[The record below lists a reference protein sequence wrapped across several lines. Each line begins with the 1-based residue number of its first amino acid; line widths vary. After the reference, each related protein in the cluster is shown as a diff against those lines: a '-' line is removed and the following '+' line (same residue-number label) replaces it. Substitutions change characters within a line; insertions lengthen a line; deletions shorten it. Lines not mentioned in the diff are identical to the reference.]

1 MLRFGNKNKKKYF
14 FILYCSHLS
23 LSLLIFWLSFQAL
36 NINVEILRLM
46 KNIIS
51 IINSSYNPAS
61 QISRCL
67 GSQLSTAEPAH
78 DKAGALRTV
87 LNSCFMALRTLLLV
101 LLMLLP
107 SCAGARVLAK
117 DYMTLVKKTSK
128 SSIKSV
134 MRQADRYLEAGHQDT
149 ALVYYMVVCNR
160 MDDKL
165 SDEDKHHCAMAFLKK
180 GNILYIKGNYA
191 GALSA
196 YFSGLRICSACKDR
210 REIGRFYNNIA
221 NVYCVF
227 SDYDKGLSYYKKG
240 YGFCHKYGDKNTAY
254 KTLANMTKVNVV
266 RGNMASARKYYK
278 MSEKVKN
285 PADNGNCYTSMFNF
299 GLILMAEKNYRKAI
313 NTYNELLDYALA
325 NKMNPR
331 YLCSAYEQLYN
342 NYMSIG
348 DRDSTLKYMRLC
360 ESTAVKHGILHVY
373 LEVLV
378 KYADYYDYIG
388 NYKAASRYRARYQ
401 HEKDSIFDTHEL
413 ENVKNE
419 QTLYEMDKYD
429 KYIAS
434 LNEREKERV
443 LTISAQRYT
452 IAAVSVVTLVVG
464 LLLLVVYRQ
473 KKRIDKSY
481 NNLFVVNR
489 NFVNN
494 QEIMRQRLNDAV
506 SRLKESEAE
515 AEQLRDRLAAYDADD
530 VVKDAGVS
538 EQSDDMAHKAKSGG
552 INDDMR
558 RKLLDSVIDIMEN
571 TTEFCRPD
579 FSLARL
585 AVLVGSNNKYVS
597 LVIHDTFHKSFKNYV
612 NDYRIHLACLR
623 MSDTAGYGSYTLN
636 AIAES
641 VGFKSYTTFV
651 ELFRKIVGITPSM
664 YRDKLKESV

>member
-1 MLRFGNKNKKKYF
+1 
-14 FILYCSHLS
+14 
-23 LSLLIFWLSFQAL
+23 
-36 NINVEILRLM
+36 M

-51 IINSSYNPAS
+51 NLITDGNPVS
-61 QISRCL
+61 HISPCPRP
-67 GSQLSTAEPAH
+67 QFSTVSPLH
-78 DKAGALRTV
+78 DKAGVFLHALKSFVMFFRTI
-87 LNSCFMALRTLLLV
+87 LLV

-117 DYMTLVKKTSK
+117 DYLHIVKKTSNA
-128 SSIKSV
+128 SIDNIMKK
-134 MRQADRYLEAGHQDT
+134 ADYYFNAGHPDT

-160 MDDKL
+160 MNDKL
-165 SDEDKHHCAMAFLKK
+165 PDKDKRQCALAYLRK
-180 GNILYIKGNYA
+180 GNVFYIKGNYA
-191 GALSA
+191 DALSA
-196 YFSGLRICSACKDR
+196 YFSGLRIYNDCKTKQ
-210 REIGRFYNNIA
+210 ETGRFYNNIA
-221 NVYCVF
+221 NIYCVF
-227 SDYDKGLSYYKKG
+227 GDYAKGLGYYKKS
-240 YGFCHKYGDKNTAY
+240 YEFCHKYGDKNTAY
-254 KTLANMTKVNVV
+254 KILANMTKVNIIK
-266 RGNMASARKYYK
+266 GNTSSARKYYK

-285 PADNGNCYTSMFNF
+285 PADKGNCYTSIFNLGF
-299 GLILMAEKNYRKAI
+299 ILMSEKNYHEAI
-313 NTYNELLDYALA
+313 NTYNELLDYAVE
-325 NKMNPR
+325 NKMSPR
-331 YLCSAYEQLYN
+331 YLCSAYEQLYK

-378 KYADYYDYIG
+378 KYADYYDSIG

-419 QTLYEMDKYD
+419 QLLYEMNKYD

-434 LNEREKERV
+434 LNAREKERV

-515 AEQLRDRLAAYDADD
+515 AEQLRGRLAAYDADD
-530 VVKDAGVS
+530 VVKDAGAS

-558 RKLLDSVIDIMEN
+558 RKLLDSVVDIMEN
-571 TTEFCRPD
+571 TTEFCSAD
-579 FSLARL
+579 FSLARM
-585 AVLVGSNNKYVS
+585 AALVGSNSKYVS
-597 LVIHDTFHKSFKNYV
+597 LVINETFHKSFKNYV
-612 NDYRIHLACLR
+612 NEYRIHLACLR
-623 MSDTAGYGSYTLN
+623 MSDTEGYGSYTLN

-664 YRDKLKESV
+664 YKDKLKACI

>member
-1 MLRFGNKNKKKYF
+1 
-14 FILYCSHLS
+14 
-23 LSLLIFWLSFQAL
+23 
-36 NINVEILRLM
+36 M

-61 QISRCL
+61 QISPCL

-78 DKAGALRTV
+78 DKAGASRSV

-180 GNILYIKGNYA
+180 GNIYYMKGGFA
-191 GALSA
+191 DALKA
-196 YFSGLRICSACKDR
+196 YFSGLRIIKTCEDQKG
-210 REIGRFYNNIA
+210 IGRFYNNIA
-221 NVYCVF
+221 NVYCAFNELEKAYTYYETGYKCCSKYRDHQNEYKILTNLTILNVKLGKTREARKCF
-227 SDYDKGLSYYKKG
+227 NLSEKLK
-240 YGFCHKYGDKNTAY
+240 DKNS
-254 KTLANMTKVNVV
+254 K
-266 RGNMASARKYYK
+266 
-278 MSEKVKN
+278 
-285 PADNGNCYTSMFNF
+285 ADNFMGRFNY
-299 GLILMAEKNYRKAI
+299 GLILIAEKNFAQAVSNFKS
-313 NTYNELLDYALA
+313 LLSYSFDVG
-325 NKMNPR
+325 MEPR
-331 YLCSAYEQLYN
+331 FICSAYKKLYKS
-342 NYMSIG
+342 YMELG
-348 DRDSTLKYMRLC
+348 ERDSTLKYLKLC
-360 ESTAVKHGILHVY
+360 ENTAVKHGIHYFY
-373 LEVLV
+373 LDVLLDH
-378 KYADYYDYIG
+378 ADYFDAQGDY
-388 NYKAASRYRARYQ
+388 KSASRYRARYQ
-401 HEKDSIFDTHEL
+401 KDRDSVYNIHDFDR
-413 ENVKNE
+413 VKNE

-515 AEQLRDRLAAYDADD
+515 AEHLRGRLAAYDADD